1 MVGDGGWSSSDCE
14 RLRDRAVSST
24 YLERKAC
31 VTYNKTFEPLEFGI
45 ICKLEKIYLEA
56 LGGTEL
62 FDDFTFVK
70 DAKRPIADRNLAV

>member
-1 MVGDGGWSSSDCE
+1 MVIF
-14 RLRDRAVSST
+14 RLRTSSRQGR
-24 YLERKAC
+24 LIDIFREESL
-31 VTYNKTFEPLEFGI
+31 YNVKTKHLNHSNDI